1 MCAKI
6 LTTKP
11 PRYQANFA
19 VADFL
24 PAAGRVFS
32 AAKRVLLAAERD
44 YLPGERDF
52 LSGKR
57 NFPPGKRNFPS
68 GKHDFPSGK
77 RVCPTGKDDFPA
89 VNLGARFQKA
99 ELGGKIRNR
108 PENKGFCAGC
118 SRKGWFQKVE
128 GQKGAN

>member
-57 NFPPGKRNFPS
+57 NFPPGKDVCPRLPPPQKPLKQLKIPFFDENWQNGRPS
-68 GKHDFPSGK
+68 GDF
-77 RVCPTGKDDFPA
+77 
-89 VNLGARFQKA
+89 
-99 ELGGKIRNR
+99 
-108 PENKGFCAGC
+108 
-118 SRKGWFQKVE
+118 
-128 GQKGAN
+128 